1 MSEQISNN
9 ISANNKR
16 IAKNTLALY
25 FRTFITM
32 IVGLYTGRVMLQA
45 LGVDNYGI
53 NSVVGGIVAMS
64 SLITG
69 TMSQAISR
77 YLTVALGKG
86 DKSN

>member
-1 MSEQISNN
+1 MV
-9 ISANNKR
+9 
-16 IAKNTLALY
+16 
-25 FRTFITM
+25 
-32 IVGLYTGRVMLQA
+32 VGLYTGRVMLQT

-77 YLTVALGKG
+77 LIYLAEEIIGINTELIFQKKEWWQQIAKHQILR
-86 DKSN
+86 